1 MSKAPELHSLTA
13 ENMLRVLPLPLAED
27 PDMKALAQ
35 AVAES
40 FARIREQ
47 TDLASIYTRIDEL
60 PESLLDLLAVCFK
73 IDWWD
78 PEYSLEEKR
87 QTFKDSMYVHRH
99 LGTKAAVVRA
109 IRAIYPHSVLEE
121 WFDYDAEPYHFRL
134 TIDITDDSVD
144 SGRMQRVLSRLNYYK
159 NLRSHNDGVRYLTY
173 LEAEPRVHVGVARM
187 GYVAGLH
194 VDVAS
199 ELKPIPTY
207 HTATDARYGV
217 GRIRGVMHINVR
229 RDTDGTL

>member
-1 MSKAPELHSLTA
+1 MSKAPELHSLTV
-13 ENMLRVLPLPLAED
+13 ENMLRGLPLPLSED
-27 PDMKALAQ
+27 PNMRALAQ

-121 WFDYDAEPYHFRL
+121 WFDYDADPYHFRL

-144 SGRMQRVLSRLNYYK
+144 SERMRRVLSRLSYYK
-159 NLRSHNDGVRYLTY
+159 NLRSHNDGVKYLTS
-173 LEAEPRVHVGVARM
+173 LEAEPHMIARVARM
-187 GYVAGLH
+187 GYNVGMH
-194 VDVAS
+194 VDVES
-199 ELKPIPTY
+199 EPPEKPVY
-207 HTATDARYGV
+207 HVTPQAGYGA
-217 GRIRGVMHINVR
+217 GRMMGVMHINIKE
-229 RDTDGTL
+229 